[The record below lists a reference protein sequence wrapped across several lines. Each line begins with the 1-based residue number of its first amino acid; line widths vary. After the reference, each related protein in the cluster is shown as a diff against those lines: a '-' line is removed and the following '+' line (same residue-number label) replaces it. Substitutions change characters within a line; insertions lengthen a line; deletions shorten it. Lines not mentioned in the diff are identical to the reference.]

1 MGLADRD
8 YMRDEEPRRHWSASA
23 LLMMVIGAAFVV
35 QQAAV
40 IYIRQNINV
49 PTHQADALQVDHA
62 LSLLALNADGLRHG
76 YLWQL
81 LTFQFLHMG
90 FWHLAGNLLG
100 IWFFGRFIE
109 YRLDN
114 ASFLK
119 IYFIS
124 GLAGGLLQGLLGLV
138 FENRFGG
145 TVVGASAGVV
155 GLLAAFAML
164 EPDAQILL
172 WFLLP
177 IKARHF
183 LYFSVGI
190 AAFFVVVPTETAVAH
205 GAHLGGLLAGAA
217 LIRWQLYNWMP
228 GINWQSHLAPKRLRE
243 FVKTASD
250 SGNFW
255 PRAAE
260 AKEPEN
266 AGPEEFISR
275 EVDPILD
282 KISAHGIQSLTDRER
297 QILDAARKK
306 MAQR

>member
-8 YMRDEEPRRHWSASA
+8 YMRDEERRWHWSASVV
-23 LLMMVIGAAFVV
+23 LMIVIGVAFVV

-40 IYIRQNINV
+40 AYVRQNINI
-49 PTHQADALQVDHA
+49 PSHQAEALQVDHA
-62 LSLLALNADGLRHG
+62 LSLLALSADGLRHG

-81 LTFQFLHMG
+81 FTFQFLHVG

-109 YRLDN
+109 HRLGN

-119 IYFIS
+119 IYFVS

-138 FENRFGG
+138 FENHFGG

-172 WFLLP
+172 WFVLP
-177 IKARHF
+177 IRARHF

-190 AAFFVVVPTETAVAH
+190 AAFFLVVPTETAVAH
-205 GAHLGGLLAGAA
+205 GAHLGGLLAGVA
-217 LIRWQLYNWMP
+217 LIRWQLYNWAP
-228 GINWQSHLAPKRLRE
+228 GFDWRSHRAPRRQRQ
-243 FVKTASD
+243 FVNTAS
-250 SGNFW
+250 GGFW

-260 AKEPEN
+260 PQEAENLEP
-266 AGPEEFISR
+266 AEFISR

-282 KISAHGIQSLTDRER
+282 KISAHGIQSLTARER
-297 QILDAARKK
+297 KILDAARKK